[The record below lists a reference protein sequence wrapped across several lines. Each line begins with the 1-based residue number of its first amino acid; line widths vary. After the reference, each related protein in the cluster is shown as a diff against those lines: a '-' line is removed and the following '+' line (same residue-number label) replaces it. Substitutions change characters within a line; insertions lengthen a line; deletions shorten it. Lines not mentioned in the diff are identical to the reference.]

1 MSENLFAILVHGQ
14 SGPFESLKRMLR
26 ELSVETYSV
35 ATCQE
40 AASLI
45 PQCKPHM
52 VFTEST
58 VADGTWLSVFNSAEA
73 ADAPLS
79 VIVVGTFPDTKCYLS
94 LMERG
99 AFDFVAPP
107 FEREPLSFVVRSA
120 ALDTLRRRGVL
131 AAQTVGAS

>member
-1 MSENLFAILVHGQ
+1 MSEHVFAILIHGKTE
-14 SGPFESLKRMLR
+14 PFESLKRMLR
-26 ELSVETYSV
+26 DLSVETYSV
-35 ATCQE
+35 ATCKE

-45 PQCKPHM
+45 SQCKPQM

-58 VADGTWLSVFNSAEA
+58 VTDGTWLSIFNLAEA
-73 ADAPLS
+73 ADVPVS

-94 LMERG
+94 VMERG

-120 ALDTLRRRGVL
+120 ALATHRRREML
-131 AAQTVGAS
+131 AQAVGTS